1 MGQIDLPSR
10 LNFQTSARDLEFHTA
25 LKKIVYPEFVPTP
38 FFYPRSQYGVAGLGA
53 NCIPYDFYA
62 LQQAFGV
69 VDCGQAPYTSDPAT
83 QYACK
88 QANDPK
94 LQAIALL
101 SPSYGT
107 CITPD
112 MIPGPYTPSPGSAG
126 DPASNP
132 SAGGLYY
139 VPIGGGAPVF
149 YPSNPTG
156 TVTYPA
162 GGGTPT
168 VIQTSAP
175 PSSSGSPSSGGSS
188 PAQSQQSY
196 SPTVS
201 FIPSRSGTLY
211 PGDTWQLHIQGG
223 KPGAVVSVTGTQNG
237 VTNTNQMGATD
248 QNGNWSTS
256 GTIDASSVGNWFEVW
271 YVGGQMA
278 ASPFSF
284 NVASPNSPASGG
296 NTGTQTGGTQSSTP
310 PPSSGG
316 MTQTQTPAPS
326 SSDGMIF
333 GVPQNYVLMGGA
345 AILLLVVMGG
355 RR

>member
-25 LKKIVYPEFVPTP
+25 LKKIVYPQNIPTP

-53 NCIPYDFYA
+53 DCIPYDYYA
-62 LQQAFGV
+62 LLQAFGV
-69 VDCGQAPYTSDPAT
+69 VDCGSAPYNSDPAT

-88 QANDPK
+88 QTNDPK
-94 LQAIALL
+94 LQQIAMMA
-101 SPSYGT
+101 PAYGT
-107 CITPD
+107 CITAD
-112 MIPGPYTPSPGSAG
+112 MIPGPYTPTPGSAG
-126 DPASNP
+126 D
-132 SAGGLYY
+132 
-139 VPIGGGAPVF
+139 
-149 YPSNPTG
+149 
-156 TVTYPA
+156 
-162 GGGTPT
+162 
-168 VIQTSAP
+168 TS
-175 PSSSGSPSSGGSS
+175 SSGGSGIIMIPWGTQPS
-188 PAQSQQSY
+188 GGITYTAPSTPYTPPSTSTPPATTGGGGNSTPASSY

-201 FIPSRSGTLY
+201 FIPSRAGTLY

-256 GTIDASSVGNWFEVW
+256 GTIDASSIGSWFEVW

-284 NVASPNSPASGG
+284 NVASPSSPASGG
-296 NTGTQTGGTQSSTP
+296 STGTQTPSGTQSSTP

-345 AILLLVVMGG
+345 AILLLAVMGG